1 MKSKMIDSILTM
13 LSSSQVGSEITIDEP
28 RNSSSSSTSNS
39 TSISDLDDTNLS
51 PFLNRNID
59 AINLSDPGTQEVALR
74 YILTKLRDME
84 SLLVSSTKSNKDVD
98 DDMTKLYLQNDALSA
113 ENLTMQESITALRKD
128 NVKLSKEVSDLRNFV
143 NSEREKFVSIISV
156 NAKHMREDVKTL
168 EEDVDYLS
176 GLIPVTKDLATRMN
190 EVHDDI
196 HQLNSEVARVDTEIV
211 RVDTEIARIDTE
223 TDRIDTEVANEILRI
238 DEGIAD
244 EFKKVDDYV
253 QLLEKVIIRTE
264 TEVVVTNQYNRR
276 ENLIIDGIPDN
287 IPQKNLEVVCVD
299 LIRELGFVGRLG
311 SYEII
316 GCHRLKKKAN
326 DVTTPVIIRFFN
338 RKITEFCMKN
348 RRKLRYTRSTWNLSF
363 REDLCDANLTI
374 LEQCEQMKSDGI
386 LAKVYTHNGF
396 VKVAKTLRDR
406 PVRVNHIDELRN
418 FLPNV

>member
-1 MKSKMIDSILTM
+1 MIDSILTM
-13 LSSSQVGSEITIDEP
+13 LSSPQVGSEITIEES
-28 RNSSSSSTSNS
+28 RNSSSSSVSSN
-39 TSISDLDDTNLS
+39 TTISDLEDPNLS
-51 PFLNRNID
+51 PFLKRNID

-74 YILTKLRDME
+74 YLLTKFRDME
-84 SLLVSSTKSNKDVD
+84 SLLVNSIKSNKEMD
-98 DDMTKLYLQNDALSA
+98 DDMKKLYQQNDVLSA
-113 ENLTMQESITALRKD
+113 ENLTLQESITILRKD
-128 NVKLSKEVSDLRNFV
+128 NTKLSKEVSDLRNFV

-176 GLIPVTKDLATRMN
+176 GLIPVTKDLSARMN
-190 EVHDDI
+190 EVHEDVSR
-196 HQLNSEVARVDTEIV
+196 LNLEVARVDTEIE

-223 TDRIDTEVANEILRI
+223 TDRIDTEVANEIIRI
-238 DEGIAD
+238 EEGIAD
-244 EFKKVDDYV
+244 EFKKVDEYV

-287 IPQKNLEVVCVD
+287 IPQKNLEVLCVEI
-299 LIRELGFVGRLG
+299 IRELGFVGRIG

-316 GCHRLKKKAN
+316 GCHRLKKKAS

-348 RRKLRYTRSTWNLSF
+348 RRKLRYIRPTWNLSF

-374 LEQCEQMKSDGI
+374 LEQCEQMKNDGI

-406 PVRVNHIDELRN
+406 PVRVNHINELRN
-418 FLPNV
+418 FLTDV